1 MDRETLLSQLDD
13 DQRAAVTAPLS
24 NILCVANA
32 GSGKTRVLTYRIAY
46 WIMEGVPQDSFLMLT
61 FTNKAAA
68 EMMERI
74 RKLINSE
81 EIYLTGGTFHSIA
94 CRLLRKW
101 GPVVDVD
108 SNFIILSEKDAADL
122 MGVCREK
129 FCAAHEFARDEFAA
143 HKVNIMALY
152 SYARNCCLSLAEANT
167 IRNMVPDELLELV
180 EQELIPDYEECKR
193 KRKGLDFD
201 DLLVKFNELLDAPQA
216 SRWFHS
222 HFPHVFVD
230 EYQDINQLQDN
241 IIHKLVKGVNRLTAV
256 GDEAQCIYGFRG
268 SNVEFI
274 RNFTTDY
281 PDAAVYSIRNNYRS
295 LESVVDLA
303 LQVINDGEYGR
314 AHPKEMFA
322 THTGPQVPQ
331 VNYYQ
336 EDLDQAFGIA
346 KEIMSLHRDGTPYN
360 EMAVLVRANRLGKDL
375 EVGLTKSGIPVRME
389 CGIRFFDRAHIRIA
403 MYFLRTLYNPHDDLA
418 FWALMD
424 TVYGVG
430 PQTIKK
436 IFAAFE
442 GHNFEFAQLYGMTVK
457 KNAQADF
464 SNLARTL
471 VRAEKHTNMVEQI
484 DIFLEMRGK
493 NYLMRKFKDWKK
505 RLADFDILKQTLADF
520 DSIQEFLNEAA
531 LDEKRTNAPDG
542 KDAVTITT
550 VHRSKGL
557 EWDTVFLPYMN
568 EGTFPSINVSEKED
582 FDEERRLLYV
592 AVTRARRDLF
602 ISKVTVSNS
611 VLKPELSSLLYG
623 VRIHEGPTAS
633 SEFDYPEAC

>member
-314 AHPKEMFA
+314 AHPKE
-322 THTGPQVPQ
+322 
-331 VNYYQ
+331 
-336 EDLDQAFGIA
+336 L
-346 KEIMSLHRDGTPYN
+346 
-360 EMAVLVRANRLGKDL
+360 
-375 EVGLTKSGIPVRME
+375 
-389 CGIRFFDRAHIRIA
+389 
-403 MYFLRTLYNPHDDLA
+403 
-418 FWALMD
+418 
-424 TVYGVG
+424 
-430 PQTIKK
+430 
-436 IFAAFE
+436 
-442 GHNFEFAQLYGMTVK
+442 
-457 KNAQADF
+457 
-464 SNLARTL
+464 
-471 VRAEKHTNMVEQI
+471 
-484 DIFLEMRGK
+484 
-493 NYLMRKFKDWKK
+493 
-505 RLADFDILKQTLADF
+505 
-520 DSIQEFLNEAA
+520 
-531 LDEKRTNAPDG
+531 
-542 KDAVTITT
+542 
-550 VHRSKGL
+550 
-557 EWDTVFLPYMN
+557 LP
-568 EGTFPSINVSEKED
+568 GRPGS
-582 FDEERRLLYV
+582 
-592 AVTRARRDLF
+592 
-602 ISKVTVSNS
+602 
-611 VLKPELSSLLYG
+611 G
-623 VRIHEGPTAS
+623 VRNRKGDHVPPQRRYS
-633 SEFDYPEAC
+633 LQ